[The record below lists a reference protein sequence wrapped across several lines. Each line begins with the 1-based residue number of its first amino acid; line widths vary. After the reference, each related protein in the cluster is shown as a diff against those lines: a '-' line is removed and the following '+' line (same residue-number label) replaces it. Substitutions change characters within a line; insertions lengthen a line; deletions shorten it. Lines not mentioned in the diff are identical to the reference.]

1 MSDNQLLINNKAD
14 SENDFLSKGEIKWEK
29 SEAEVWAELE
39 NKISEKPV
47 AKSFILSRRLVQY
60 AAAAVLFILVGLL
73 GVVST
78 YTKTVECLP
87 GQHLV
92 VNLPDGSRVD
102 LNAGST
108 LKYHP
113 LKWKFERKLGFEG
126 EGYFN
131 VKKGKKFKV
140 SSANGTTQVLGTS
153 FNIYARDDKYRVTCL
168 TGKVKVSSGADES
181 VLLTP
186 NVHVELEE
194 GKLVVKEMFKA
205 EKAVSWKNNQ
215 FFFAGRPLI
224 EVIDEIERQYA
235 VTIRLQ
241 PELNNRNFGSNFSKK
256 HNVEEVLDFVCK
268 PMQLKFVKQSENVFL
283 VLEESRP
290 KAN

>member
-1 MSDNQLLINNKAD
+1 MSDNQLHINNKAD

-29 SEAEVWAELE
+29 SEADVWAELE
-39 NKISEKPV
+39 NKISEKP
-47 AKSFILSRRLVQY
+47 AGKLFIFSKKIVQY
-60 AAAAVLFILVGLL
+60 AAAAVLFLLVGFM

-78 YTKTVECLP
+78 YTKTIECLP
-87 GQHLV
+87 GQHVLAE
-92 VNLPDGSRVD
+92 LPDGSKVD
-102 LNAGST
+102 LNARST
-108 LKYHP
+108 LKYYP
-113 LKWKFERKLGFEG
+113 LKWKFERKLKFEG

-131 VKKGKKFKV
+131 VQKGEKFEV
-140 SSANGTTQVLGTS
+140 LSANGTTQVLGTS

-168 TGKVKVSSGADES
+168 TGKVKVSSGAEES

-215 FFFAGRPLI
+215 FFFAGRPLK
-224 EVIDEIERQYA
+224 EVINEIERQYA

-241 PELNNRNFGSNFSKK
+241 PELNMRNFGSNFSKK
-256 HNVEEVLDFVCK
+256 YSVEEVLDIVCK
-268 PMQLKFVKQSENVFL
+268 PMKLKFVKQSENVFL
-283 VLEESRP
+283 VLEES
-290 KAN
+290 

>member
-1 MSDNQLLINNKAD
+1 MSDKNLHTSNLKD
-14 SENDFLSKGEIKWEK
+14 SDIDFLSKGKINWAK
-29 SEAEVWAELE
+29 SEADVWAELE
-39 NKISEKPV
+39 NKISDKP
-47 AKSFILSRRLVQY
+47 AGRSMSLFHTYVQY
-60 AAAAVLFILVGLL
+60 AAAVVLFLLVGLL
-73 GVVST
+73 GVIST
-78 YTKTVECLP
+78 YTKTVKCLP
-87 GQHLV
+87 GQHVLAE
-92 VNLPDGSRVD
+92 LPDGSKVD

-108 LKYHP
+108 LTFFP
-113 LKWKFERKLGFEG
+113 LKWELERTVKFEG

-131 VKKGKKFKV
+131 VQKGKRFEV
-140 SSANGTTQVLGTS
+140 ISFNGTTQVLGTS

-168 TGKVKVSSGADES
+168 TGKVEVSSGINES

-215 FFFAGRPLI
+215 FFFAGRPLK

-241 PELNNRNFGSNFSKK
+241 PELNNRNFVSNFSKK
-256 HNVEEVLDFVCK
+256 YNVEEVLDFVCK
-268 PMQLKFVKQSENVFL
+268 PMKLNFVKQSENVFL
-283 VLEESRP
+283 VLEKS
-290 KAN
+290 